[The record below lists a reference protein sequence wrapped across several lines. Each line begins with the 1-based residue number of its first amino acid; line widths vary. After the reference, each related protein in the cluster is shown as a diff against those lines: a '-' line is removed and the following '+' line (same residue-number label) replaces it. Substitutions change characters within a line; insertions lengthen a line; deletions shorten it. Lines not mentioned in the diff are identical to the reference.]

1 MDTRPE
7 AERVQIELMRKMSPA
22 KKFGL
27 VRSMTQTMI
36 QASRENIRRL
46 HPNANEEELTLIFIE
61 LYYGK
66 ELANR
71 VGVDRE
77 RRKVEGTDRP
87 FIDAS
92 PEDTILN
99 KLEWYKMGG
108 EVSDRQWNDILGVL
122 KVQGAALDMNY
133 LQRWAAVLDV
143 TDLLESALVDA
154 GLKE

>member
-1 MDTRPE
+1 MRAQSMDTRPE

-36 QASRENIRRL
+36 QASRKNNRRL
-46 HPNANEEELTLIFIE
+46 HHNANEEELTLIFIE
-61 LYYGK
+61 LWCGK

-71 VGVDRE
+71 VSVDRE

-108 EVSDRQWNDILGVL
+108 
-122 KVQGAALDMNY
+122 
-133 LQRWAAVLDV
+133 
-143 TDLLESALVDA
+143 
-154 GLKE
+154 